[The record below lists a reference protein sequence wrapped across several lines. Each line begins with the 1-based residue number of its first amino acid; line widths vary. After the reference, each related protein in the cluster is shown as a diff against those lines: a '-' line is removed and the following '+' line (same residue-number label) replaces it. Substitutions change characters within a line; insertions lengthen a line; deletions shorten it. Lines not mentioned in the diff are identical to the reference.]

1 MIPDEM
7 LKKAAER
14 SNEIYTA
21 ALEVSAPETE
31 HTFSPEF
38 EKKLR
43 KLRRRVDHRILY
55 RTLRWAACILL
66 AVLLAGGALFVG
78 DEGARA
84 SFVSWFKAIQSEYL
98 HYSFRSDPSPA
109 DESVVYRPTW
119 IPEGYELY
127 YVRDDGSAGTVIYVN
142 EQGWFLRLMYSRTRK
157 TAHWFVQ
164 RQGLEESKPAEVNGN
179 PAELLGSDDP
189 GVAGGILWEGE
200 TGTMFFLS
208 AFLDDEDLIRAA
220 ESVQEKK

>member
-84 SFVSWFKAIQSEYL
+84 SFVSWFKAIQSEIRPRQTNL
-98 HYSFRSDPSPA
+98 WCTGPHGSPRAMSSITPGTTAAPGRSSMPMNK
-109 DESVVYRPTW
+109 
-119 IPEGYELY
+119 
-127 YVRDDGSAGTVIYVN
+127 DG
-142 EQGWFLRLMYSRTRK
+142 F
-157 TAHWFVQ
+157 
-164 RQGLEESKPAEVNGN
+164 
-179 PAELLGSDDP
+179 
-189 GVAGGILWEGE
+189 
-200 TGTMFFLS
+200 
-208 AFLDDEDLIRAA
+208 
-220 ESVQEKK
+220 